1 MTKIL
6 QNNKNG
12 AILYLRMVNI
22 MKKSDIYDYCWDKI
36 LEDQEIMDVEGE
48 DFYNKIVFN
57 TFVELIDNLLSKY
70 PYDLELSKQIKTLKK
85 ENDIETIY
93 SLIKREYLYRYVRV
107 NVKSV
112 DFPKDLKR
120 TMLIPLRT
128 TILEMMVAILSTLD
142 TMGYHL
148 LSIYKDKISFLTP
161 IDEGGSMNEEYS
173 AVDNYTISILS
184 LKTMKLW
191 YDYGE
196 DWLFDVSFSKL
207 EYLDEYISLK
217 VLKFRGRGIVEDNK
231 EVLSDFLNHQENEFI
246 EEYALNE
253 YFDDTVE
260 DINDRAIS
268 EYDSLVMAY
277 MGLL

>member
-1 MTKIL
+1 
-6 QNNKNG
+6 
-12 AILYLRMVNI
+12 

-85 ENDIETIY
+85 ENDIEAIY
-93 SLIKREYLYRYVRV
+93 SLIKREYLYRYVRI

-148 LSIYKDKISFLTP
+148 LSMYKGKISFLTP
-161 IDEGGSMNEEYS
+161 IDAGGSMNEGYS
-173 AVDNYTISILS
+173 AVDNYTVSVLS

-246 EEYALNE
+246 EEYNLNE